1 MFLLPNLVVWL
12 AHLKVVTVLMLDGGC
27 DCGDDDDDCDVDDG
41 DDHDCHFV
49 VMHQQDSLKDMHRQ
63 YGKKRSMGIFGYCVL

>member
-1 MFLLPNLVVWL
+1 MCCCWL
-12 AHLKVVTVLMLDGGC
+12 RNGDDGDG
-27 DCGDDDDDCDVDDG
+27 DDGDGDDD
-41 DDHDCHFV
+41 DCHFV